1 MSEVDII
8 KKRLQRS
15 IAARKEAESILE
27 SKALELYHTNVQLKE
42 LNTNLEQQVKD
53 RTDALRA
60 SKEKYEILVEKAS
73 DFIFNID
80 FNGFFTYVNETGL
93 TSMGYTWEQV
103 IGKPFLLF
111 VDPEHHQ
118 AVLKFKKRNGTAE
131 YSCNFSV
138 REGKAGDFILEN
150 HWSID
155 RYTKQVDY
163 SNFQTWASNISHLS
177 AIVNGTLELLRAEKE
192 ISNYNMSGIPDLY
205 IKNGAY
211 HNGDLYFTVEN
222 KEREV

>member
-27 SKALELYHTNVQLKE
+27 SKALELYHTNEQLKE

-93 TSMGYTWEQV
+93 TSMGYT
-103 IGKPFLLF
+103 
-111 VDPEHHQ
+111 
-118 AVLKFKKRNGTAE
+118 
-131 YSCNFSV
+131 
-138 REGKAGDFILEN
+138 
-150 HWSID
+150 
-155 RYTKQVDY
+155 
-163 SNFQTWASNISHLS
+163 
-177 AIVNGTLELLRAEKE
+177 
-192 ISNYNMSGIPDLY
+192 
-205 IKNGAY
+205 
-211 HNGDLYFTVEN
+211 
-222 KEREV
+222 